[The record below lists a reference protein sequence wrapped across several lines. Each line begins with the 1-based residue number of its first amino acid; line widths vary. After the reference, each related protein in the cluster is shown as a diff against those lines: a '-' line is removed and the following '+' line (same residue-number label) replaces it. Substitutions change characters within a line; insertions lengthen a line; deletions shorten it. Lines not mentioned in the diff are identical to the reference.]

1 MYRGEEETPKEKRKE
16 KKMFQKSNELNFIFL
31 MSPKLQSSHQS
42 TTDKN
47 LQVEKIA

>member
-1 MYRGEEETPKEKRKE
+1 MYRGEEETPKEKRKRNIF
-16 KKMFQKSNELNFIFL
+16 FQKKHELNFIFL